1 MSSCDAAVT
10 QLSSQLSTGTNS
22 RLEELGS
29 QVAQVRERLADMD
42 QALTATANALRS
54 QQAAVVT
61 DNSAAVPAIV
71 SDGQLIN
78 YIIAY
83 TAVGL

>member
-1 MSSCDAAVT
+1 M

-54 QQAAVVT
+54 KQQVAVVA
-61 DNSAAVPAIV
+61 DSGPAVPPIV
-71 SDGQLIN
+71 SH
-78 YIIAY
+78 
-83 TAVGL
+83 

>member
-1 MSSCDAAVT
+1 M
-10 QLSSQLSTGTNS
+10 SSQLSTGTNS

-54 QQAAVVT
+54 QQLATPVVA
-61 DNSAAVPAIV
+61 DGNAVPAIV
-71 SDGQLIN
+71 SS
-78 YIIAY
+78 
-83 TAVGL
+83 

>member
-1 MSSCDAAVT
+1 MIIWLSSCNVVT

-29 QVAQVRERLADMD
+29 QVAQVRERLVDMD

-54 QQAAVVT
+54 QQQVAVVT
-61 DNSAAVPAIV
+61 DSSAAVPAIV
-71 SDGQLIN
+71 SNDL
-78 YIIAY
+78 
-83 TAVGL
+83 VK